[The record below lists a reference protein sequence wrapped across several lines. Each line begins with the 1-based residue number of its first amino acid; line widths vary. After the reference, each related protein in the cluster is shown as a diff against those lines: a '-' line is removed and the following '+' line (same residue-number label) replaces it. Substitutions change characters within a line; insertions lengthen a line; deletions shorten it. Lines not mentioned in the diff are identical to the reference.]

1 MNASRGQALIELAL
15 SAPIVILL
23 ALGVAAVVQVEDAA
37 AGLDAATHAAA
48 STAARATDAAT
59 ADAAAHARFDAV
71 AAGYPLRDATL
82 RITYGSFARNTHV
95 TAQSEAFV
103 DVRWA
108 GLVFPHRLQVRS
120 RAVIRV
126 ERFRTHRV
134 SI

>member
-37 AGLDAATHAAA
+37 AGLDAAAYAAA
-48 STAARATDAAT
+48 STAARAPDAAT
-59 ADAAAHARFDAV
+59 ATAAAHSRFNAV
-71 AAGYPLRDATL
+71 VAGYPLRDPTV
-82 RITYGSFARNTHV
+82 RITYGSFARDAIV

-103 DVRWA
+103 DVQWA
-108 GLVFPHRLQVRS
+108 GLVFPQRLRVQS
-120 RAVIRV
+120 RAVMRV

-134 SI
+134 SV